1 MKLHR
6 ISLPLLLLLVPA
18 GAHCEPAYDA
28 PPPALPAAPASPG
41 GDGRDVPP
49 PPPPYPG
56 DPSQGDPAQQG
67 DPNAGTPPPP
77 PSDGEPGASGEVAIG
92 EDTDSYADDDPAA
105 LTDFRPALDP
115 YGTWAEDPNYGTVW
129 VPSPNTV
136 GPDFQPYVSSG
147 HWVYDDDWVWV
158 SDYSWGWAPFHYGH
172 WVLAE
177 GRGWAWIPGRA
188 YRGAWVDWSV
198 DDGYGYLGWAPA
210 PPLFVWFGG
219 APVVWRRGYIA
230 PHWVYCPRA
239 AVFAPAVSTRLV
251 VGPAAVA
258 VAGHMRIYAT
268 ATARVGGPAPA
279 RFGYTGA
286 QIPHATGE
294 AQSHLARAQQFSRP
308 STAQPLG
315 ARAPSV
321 RSGAPAQP
329 GGVRPGGGSHPGA
342 EPGGGHGG
350 APGGG
355 GAGHFG
361 GGGPAPHGPA
371 PHGPAGGAHFG
382 GGGHHR

>member
-1 MKLHR
+1 MKLYR
-6 ISLPLLLLLVPA
+6 LSLPLLVLLVPA

-28 PPPALPAAPASPG
+28 PPPALPAAPDGPPAAPG
-41 GDGRDVPP
+41 DAPP

-56 DPSQGDPAQQG
+56 DPSQQGDPAQQG

-77 PSDGEPGASGEVAIG
+77 PEGEPGAPGDVPIG
-92 EDTDSYADDDPAA
+92 EDTDSYADDDPSA
-105 LTDFRPALDP
+105 LTDFRPTLDP
-115 YGTWAEDPNYGTVW
+115 YGTWADDPTYGTVW
-129 VPSPNTV
+129 VPAPNAV
-136 GPDFQPYVSSG
+136 GPDFQPYVTSG

-172 WVLAE
+172 WVLID

-219 APVVWRRGYIA
+219 GPVVWRRGYIA

-239 AVFAPAVSTRLV
+239 AVFAPAVSARLV
-251 VGPAAVA
+251 VGPAAVTL
-258 VAGHMRIYAT
+258 AGHMRLYAT

-279 RFGYTGA
+279 RFGYTAA

-294 AQSHLARAQQFSRP
+294 AQSHLAHAQQFSRP

-315 ARAPSV
+315 ARAPTV
-321 RSGAPAQP
+321 RNAPA
-329 GGVRPGGGSHPGA
+329 GRPGGAGPGA
-342 EPGGGHGG
+342 APRPGGAPGGGHGGGG

-355 GAGHFG
+355 GPHFG

-371 PHGPAGGAHFG
+371 PRGPSGGPHV